1 MPNQMPVMTEPTMRN
16 NASAQGQDGPLPK
29 GTHARWASSRLN
41 RISLR
46 GIFWALCVGAVFVA
60 MILTLVFSLVAY
72 RAVRV
77 DMLLMNLAV
86 GSITAGLIAFAVMR
100 GVGRLRAQQKR
111 LERYATVDEL
121 TGAPNRRV
129 FHERLESEVDRC
141 GRQGTHLC
149 VVFVDIDF
157 FKKINDE
164 YGHQVGDAVL
174 KEIYAR
180 LEETLRVYDFVG
192 RYGGDEFV
200 MALPGTD
207 LEGGVAV
214 AERLRESVRQGVLG
228 KLAGIT
234 ISLGVAELEPDM
246 YADMLLRNADSALY
260 RAKNMGRN
268 RTESYAPSAER
279 ALGTLG

>member
-1 MPNQMPVMTEPTMRN
+1 MAITTDPVKTGRPPRT
-16 NASAQGQDGPLPK
+16 SAEALPSPSP
-29 GTHARWASSRLN
+29 ARTAGSRLSVL
-41 RISLR
+41 SLR
-46 GIFWALCVGAVFVA
+46 AIFWGVCLGAVVVA
-60 MILTLVFSLVAY
+60 MLLTLALS
-72 RAVRV
+72 
-77 DMLLMNLAV
+77 LAV
-86 GSITAGLIAFAVMR
+86 YHVIRPDLLWMNFAIGAITAGIIAFAVMR
-100 GVGRLRAQQKR
+100 GVATLRMHQKR

-141 GRQGTHLC
+141 GRQGTDLC

-180 LEETLRVYDFVG
+180 LEESLRAYDFVG

-207 LEGGVAV
+207 AAGGVAA
-214 AERLRESVRQGVLG
+214 AERLRESVRDGALG
-228 KLAGIT
+228 KLAGVT
-234 ISLGVAELEPDM
+234 ISLGVAELEQDM
-246 YADMLLRNADSALY
+246 YADMLLRHADLALY
-260 RAKNMGRN
+260 RAKNTGRN
-268 RTESYAPSAER
+268 RTELFAPGR
-279 ALGTLG
+279 

>member
-1 MPNQMPVMTEPTMRN
+1 M
-16 NASAQGQDGPLPK
+16 G
-29 GTHARWASSRLN
+29 RLN
-41 RISLR
+41 RLSLR
-46 GIFWALCVGAVFVA
+46 GIFWGLCVGAVVVA
-60 MILTLVFSLVAY
+60 MLLTLGFSLAVY
-72 RAVRV
+72 HAVRT
-77 DMLLMNLAV
+77 DILLVNLAV
-86 GSITAGLIAFAVMR
+86 AAVTAGIIAFAVMR
-100 GVGRLRAQQKR
+100 GVAHLRIQQKR
-111 LERYATVDEL
+111 LERYATMDEL

-157 FKKINDE
+157 FKRINDE

-207 LEGGVAV
+207 AAGGVAV
-214 AERLRESVRQGVLG
+214 AERLRESVREGALG
-228 KLAGIT
+228 KLAGVT

-246 YADMLLRNADSALY
+246 YADMLLRRADTALY

-268 RTESYAPSAER
+268 RTELYAPGS
-279 ALGTLG
+279 

>member
-1 MPNQMPVMTEPTMRN
+1 MTQPVKSN
-16 NASAQGQDGPLPK
+16 NKSARDQVGVPPHPHPAP
-29 GTHARWASSRLN
+29 GTTGRISRL
-41 RISLR
+41 SLR
-46 GIFWALCVGAVFVA
+46 GIFWALCLGAVIIA
-60 MILTLVFSLVAY
+60 LLLTLGFSLAAF
-72 RAVRV
+72 RTVRL
-77 DMLLMNLAV
+77 DMLVMNLAV
-86 GSITAGLIAFAVMR
+86 GAITAGIVAFAVMR
-100 GVGRLRAQQKR
+100 TVAHLRVQQQR
-111 LERYATVDEL
+111 LERFATMDEL

-129 FHERLESEVDRC
+129 FHERLESEVDRS

-157 FKKINDE
+157 FKRINDE

-180 LEETLRVYDFVG
+180 LEETLRAYDFVG

-207 LEGGVAV
+207 AAGGVAV
-214 AERLRESVRQGVLG
+214 AERLRESVRNGALG

-246 YADMLLRNADSALY
+246 YVDMLLRNADAALY
-260 RAKNMGRN
+260 RAKNLGRN
-268 RTESYAPSAER
+268 RTELFAPAR
-279 ALGTLG
+279 

>member
-1 MPNQMPVMTEPTMRN
+1 MAYNGGKHMTRQPAVMMEQAAGKDP
-16 NASAQGQDGPLPK
+16 SADGAAGDLPRPR
-29 GTHARWASSRLN
+29 ARETTSRLN
-41 RISLR
+41 RLSLQ
-46 GIFWALCVGAVFVA
+46 GIFGVLSVGAVVIA
-60 MILTLVFSLVAY
+60 VLLTVGFSLAVF
-72 RAVRV
+72 RAVRM
-77 DMLLMNLAV
+77 DMLLMSLTV
-86 GSITAGLIAFAVMR
+86 GALTAGIIAFAVMR
-100 GVGRLRAQQKR
+100 GVAYLRVQQKR
-111 LERYATVDEL
+111 LERYATMDEL

-141 GRQGTHLC
+141 GRQGTSLC

-180 LEETLRVYDFVG
+180 LEETLRAYDFVG

-207 LEGGVAV
+207 AAGGVAV
-214 AERLRESVRQGVLG
+214 AERLRESVRDGALG
-228 KLAGIT
+228 RLAGVT
-234 ISLGVAELEPDM
+234 ISLGVAELEQDM
-246 YADMLLRNADSALY
+246 YADILLRNADAALY

-268 RTESYAPSAER
+268 RTERHAPAV
-279 ALGTLG
+279 

>member
-1 MPNQMPVMTEPTMRN
+1 MATMTDPAVKMKRPPRDSSG
-16 NASAQGQDGPLPK
+16 APPRLRPLRVA
-29 GTHARWASSRLN
+29 GSRLN
-41 RISLR
+41 LLSLQA
-46 GIFWALCVGAVFVA
+46 IFWCVCLGAVVVAVLLTLALSLAVYHSIRPDVLWMNLTVGA
-60 MILTLVFSLVAY
+60 
-72 RAVRV
+72 
-77 DMLLMNLAV
+77 
-86 GSITAGLIAFAVMR
+86 ITAGIIAFAVMR
-100 GVGRLRAQQKR
+100 GVATLRLQQKR

-141 GRQGTHLC
+141 GRQGTALC
-149 VVFVDIDF
+149 VMFVDIDF

-180 LEETLRVYDFVG
+180 LEETLRAYDFVG

-207 LEGGVAV
+207 AVGGVAA
-214 AERLRESVRQGVLG
+214 AERLRESVRDGALG
-228 KLAGIT
+228 KLAGVT
-234 ISLGVAELEPDM
+234 ISLGVAELEQDM
-246 YADMLLRNADSALY
+246 YVDMLLRNADSALY

-268 RTESYAPSAER
+268 RTELFAH
-279 ALGTLG
+279 GH

>member
-1 MPNQMPVMTEPTMRN
+1 MEQVMKKQK
-16 NASAQGQDGPLPK
+16 SAQDPVGPAPFPRPTR
-29 GTHARWASSRLN
+29 GGPERFSRL
-41 RISLR
+41 SLR
-46 GIFWALCVGAVFVA
+46 GIFCAVCFGAVAIA
-60 MILTLVFSLVAY
+60 MLVTLVFSLVVF
-72 RAVRV
+72 RFVRV
-77 DMLLMNLAV
+77 DMLLMSLVVAA
-86 GSITAGLIAFAVMR
+86 ITAGIMAFAVMR
-100 GVGRLRAQQKR
+100 VVAHLRMQQKR
-111 LERYATVDEL
+111 LERFATVDEL

-157 FKKINDE
+157 FKRINDE

-174 KEIYAR
+174 KEIYGR

-207 LEGGVAV
+207 AAGGVAV
-214 AERLRESVRQGVLG
+214 AERLRESVRDGALG
-228 KLAGIT
+228 KLAGVT
-234 ISLGVAELEPDM
+234 ISLGVAELEQDM

-260 RAKNMGRN
+260 RAKNTGRN
-268 RTESYAPSAER
+268 RTELYVR
-279 ALGTLG
+279 GR

>member
-1 MPNQMPVMTEPTMRN
+1 MRN
-16 NASAQGQDGPLPK
+16 YASAGGKDGPVPQ
-29 GTHARWASSRLN
+29 GRHARWAAGRFN
-41 RISLR
+41 GISLR
-46 GIFWALCVGAVFVA
+46 GIFWALCVGAVLAA
-60 MILTLVFSLVAY
+60 MLLTLGFSLVAY
-72 RAVRV
+72 RMVRV

-86 GSITAGLIAFAVMR
+86 GSITAGLVAFAVMR

-111 LERYATVDEL
+111 LERYATMDEL

-129 FHERLESEVDRC
+129 FHEKLESEVDRC

-192 RYGGDEFV
+192 RYGGD
-200 MALPGTD
+200 
-207 LEGGVAV
+207 
-214 AERLRESVRQGVLG
+214 
-228 KLAGIT
+228 
-234 ISLGVAELEPDM
+234 
-246 YADMLLRNADSALY
+246 
-260 RAKNMGRN
+260 
-268 RTESYAPSAER
+268 
-279 ALGTLG
+279 